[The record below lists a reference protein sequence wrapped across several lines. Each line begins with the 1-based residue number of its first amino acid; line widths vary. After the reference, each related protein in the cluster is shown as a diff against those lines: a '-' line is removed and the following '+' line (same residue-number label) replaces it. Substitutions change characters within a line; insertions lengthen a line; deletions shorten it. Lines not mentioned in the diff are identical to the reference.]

1 MENAILNINIDL
13 IMPNRFQPRL
23 VFDEKAL
30 NEPGE

>member
-1 MENAILNINIDL
+1 MENTILNISIDL

-30 NEPGE
+30 N